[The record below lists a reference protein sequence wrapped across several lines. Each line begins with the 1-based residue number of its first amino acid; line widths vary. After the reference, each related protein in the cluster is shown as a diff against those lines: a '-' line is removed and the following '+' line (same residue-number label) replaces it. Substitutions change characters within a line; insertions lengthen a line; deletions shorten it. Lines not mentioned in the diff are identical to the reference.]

1 MANTDRPAGFAPFG
15 PLLRQRAYSVDSSN
29 GTAIFINDV
38 VMAES
43 DGNIA
48 PAAVDSEKKLGSAIN
63 YVAVSTATTSAAPAM
78 VSDHPDQEYIA
89 QDDGATTPAQTDI
102 FMCVDHVIGAGSTTT
117 LLSGHELGLGSLNA
131 SAGKGFVLL
140 DHIRR
145 EDNDAGA
152 VNADWRCVLN
162 TGEGILNDAAGV

>member
-48 PAAVDSEKKLGSAIN
+48 PAAVASEKKLGSAIN
-63 YVAVSTATTSAAPAM
+63 YVAASTATTSAAPAM

-89 QDDGATTPAQTDI
+89 QDDGDTTPAQTDL
-102 FMCVDHVIGAGSTTT
+102 FNSVDHVIGAGSTTT
-117 LLSGHELGLGSLNA
+117 LLSGHELGLGSLSTSN
-131 SAGKGFVLL
+131 GGFVLL

-145 EDNDAGA
+145 EDNNAGA
-152 VNADWRCVLN
+152 VNADWRCALN
-162 TGEGILNDAAGV
+162 TGEGILNVAAGV